1 MDVMEACECVL
12 CVCGRGVVKQK
23 QGEGV
28 EKSKE
33 QSSVV
38 AELSQAELQL

>member
-1 MDVMEACECVL
+1 MRVCVT
-12 CVCGRGVVKQK
+12 RRNVVKQK
-23 QGEGV
+23 QEEGE

-38 AELSQAELQL
+38 AEPSCYCRAK